1 MGGCPA
7 WRIGS
12 AGAVLFLATHLE
24 VMQMSDYRICHT
36 CGNKMFPAIKDFE
49 YRHKNEI
56 IIVKDINCYICSDC
70 GEVIY
75 TSEEAKRIEEAIISQ
90 R

>member
-1 MGGCPA
+1 
-7 WRIGS
+7 
-12 AGAVLFLATHLE
+12 
-24 VMQMSDYRICHT
+24 MSDYRICHT

-49 YRHKNEI
+49 YRHKNDV
-56 IIVKDINCYICSDC
+56 IIVKDITCYICSDC